1 MLRFLSF
8 GSGSSGNCYLL
19 FTENDA
25 LMIDAGVGV
34 RSLKKY
40 ARDFGI
46 NMSLLH
52 NLIIT
57 HDHADH
63 IKCVGSLSH
72 DFHLP
77 VWATEEVHKGI
88 DRNYCVSRKVDV
100 ADRHVMQPGVTV
112 HLGEFEIIPFNVPH
126 DSSDNVGYMI
136 NACGINICIITD
148 AGCVTNEMG
157 TFIQQSNYLIIEANH
172 DTEMLMCGPYP
183 AHLKERISSAT
194 GHLSNTDCAKALVSN
209 MSEQLKHVWLC
220 HLSEENNH
228 PELAR
233 KTIETIMRSHG
244 VIIGVDFKLDVLKR
258 TVPTGVFDLV

>member
-19 FTENDA
+19 YTESDA

-40 ARDFGI
+40 ARDFGV
-46 NMSLLH
+46 NMSLIH

-63 IKCVGSLSH
+63 IKCVGSLNH

-77 VWATEEVHKGI
+77 VWATEEVHRGM
-88 DRNYCVSRKVDV
+88 DRNYCVSRKVDM
-100 ADRHVMQPGVTV
+100 ADRHFMQPGVTV
-112 HLGEFEIIPFNVPH
+112 SLGEFSVTPFTVPH
-126 DSSDNVGYMI
+126 DSSDNVGFDI
-136 NACGINICIITD
+136 EVEGRNFCIITD
-148 AGCVTNEMG
+148 AGMVTDEMAAY
-157 TFIQQSNYLIIEANH
+157 IAKANYLVIEANH
-172 DTEMLMCGPYP
+172 DMEMLMGGPYP
-183 AHLKERISSAT
+183 AYLKERISSST
-194 GHLSNTDCAKALVSN
+194 GHLNNKDCAEALVNN
-209 MSEQLKHVWLC
+209 MTGRIKHVWLC

-233 KTIETIMRSHG
+233 KTVEAVMRSHG
-244 VIIGVDFKLDVLKR
+244 IIPGVDFSLDVLKR
-258 TVPTGVFDLV
+258 TVPTGVFELE